1 MIKRSLSLLGLL
13 VVLAAGASAAS
24 AQPATSW
31 TPTRINKVI
40 ELWEAG
46 QPVYYQQISEYGFDE
61 CQAIAGTVADYI
73 SINME
78 HSYVDVRLLRECM
91 RGLVAA
97 GPTRSGHRTPAVIAV
112 LPSIGW
118 TEAQMRANSWM
129 VQQVH
134 GAGVHGILLT
144 NSADPAAVRIM
155 IESVRYPFAQ
165 RVDGFDRGRQG
176 AGSNS
181 FPAQIWGINGNA
193 FFARGDVYG
202 LSEEG
207 EFIFGL
213 KIENA
218 IAYANT
224 NELVNIPGVSFVEHG
239 PSDTSY
245 WVGAEMG
252 LSTPAPSGT
261 PKLTEVEE
269 HVFGAVLSAGKYFL
283 HGCAG
288 AAGLE
293 WIERGVRVCTN
304 FNSAEPARLARGRQ
318 MPW

>member
-1 MIKRSLSLLGLL
+1 MKKNRSSLLWSALLLGL
-13 VVLAAGASAAS
+13 AATSEAL
-24 AQPATSW
+24 AQPAASW
-31 TPTRINKVI
+31 TPSRINKVV

-46 QPVYYQQISEYGFDE
+46 QPAYYQQISDYGFDE
-61 CQAIAGTVADYI
+61 CRAIAGTTADYI

-78 HSYVDVRLLRECM
+78 HSYVDVKSLRECM
-91 RGLVAA
+91 RGLVDA
-97 GPTRSGHRTPAVIAV
+97 GPTRSGHRTPAVVAV

-118 TEAQMRANSWM
+118 SETQMRANSWM

-134 GAGVHGILLT
+134 GAGVHGMLLT

-155 IESVRYPFAQ
+155 IEAVRYPFATPIP
-165 RVDGFDRGRQG
+165 GFERGRQG

-181 FPAQIWGINGNA
+181 FPAQIWGINGNEY
-193 FFARGDVYG
+193 FQKGDVYG
-202 LSEEG
+202 VGPEG

-218 IAYANT
+218 LAFANT
-224 NELVNIPGVSFVEHG
+224 NELVRIPGVSFVEHG

-252 LSTPAPSGT
+252 LSSPAPGNT
-261 PKLTEVEE
+261 PKLAEIEE
-269 HVFGAVLSAGKYFL
+269 QVFQAVLDQGKYFL
-283 HGCAG
+283 HNCNDVSW
-288 AAGLE
+288 LD
-293 WIERGVRVCTN
+293 RGVRVCTN
-304 FNSAEPARLARGRQ
+304 FNSAEAGRVHLNRQ

>member
-1 MIKRSLSLLGLL
+1 MSKQSCSILALILA
-13 VVLAAGASAAS
+13 LAAGASEVA
-24 AQPATSW
+24 AQPAENY

-40 ELWEAG
+40 ELWEAN
-46 QPVYYQQISEYGFDE
+46 QPAYYQQISDYGYEE

-78 HSYVDVRLLRECM
+78 HSYVDVKSLRECM
-91 RGLVAA
+91 RGLVDA

-118 TEAQMRANSWM
+118 NEAQMRANSWM

-155 IESVRYPFAQ
+155 IESVRYPFAP
-165 RVDGFDRGRQG
+165 RVEGFDRGRQG
-176 AGSNS
+176 AGSNT
-181 FPAQIWGINGNA
+181 FPAQIWGVNGNEY
-193 FFARGDVYG
+193 FRRGDVYG

-218 IAYANT
+218 LAYANT

-252 LSTPAPSGT
+252 LTTPAPNGT
-261 PKLTEVEE
+261 PKLTEIEE
-269 HVFGAVLSAGKYFL
+269 HVFGAVLAADKKFL

-288 AAGLE
+288 ANGLE
-293 WIERGVRVCTN
+293 WIERGVRICTN
-304 FNSAEPARLARGRQ
+304 FNSAEPARLAGGRQ